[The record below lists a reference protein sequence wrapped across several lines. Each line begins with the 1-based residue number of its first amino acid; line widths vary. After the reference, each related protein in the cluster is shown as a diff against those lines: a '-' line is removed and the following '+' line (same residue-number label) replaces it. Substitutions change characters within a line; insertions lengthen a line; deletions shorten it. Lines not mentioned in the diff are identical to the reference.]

1 MIKPRTILFV
11 LFLGIAVSLLGSA
24 PLHAKDND
32 LVYKLKPGA
41 KGKLCIGCHATFQ
54 DKMTKPFVHT
64 PLKNGECNGCHNPH
78 TSKHGKMLAAANKEI
93 CMSCHADIVPAGAK
107 STHKVV
113 AEGECMKCH
122 DPHSAANKSNLTAA
136 GNQLCFG
143 CHKEMGEAAGKMKFK
158 HSPVEKNCLTCHDP
172 HASGKF
178 GSLLKNDINPLCIGC
193 HKTDKPLFIKKHM
206 NSPVATAQCTGC
218 HDPHGS
224 NVAGLLYNNVHK
236 PVINK
241 MCNQCHEEATS
252 PNALKT
258 KKAGVELCR
267 GCHNGMLNDTFGK
280 NRIHWPLMGKEG
292 CLSCHNP
299 HAGKQKG
306 MLKSS
311 MQSLCGSCHADT
323 MKRHEKNIS
332 KHAPVKDGQC
342 TECHNPHASDNLFLT
357 HKPADFDMCS
367 ASCHDWGKHSTHPI
381 GEKFKDPRNKSTS
394 LSCLS
399 CHKSHGTEYKK
410 MLTSPTTTELCV
422 QCHDNFKR

>member
-1 MIKPRTILFV
+1 MKIRKRAVMLILAAAGM
-11 LFLGIAVSLLGSA
+11 FLVQ
-24 PLHAKDND
+24 PVHARDND
-32 LVYKLKPGA
+32 LVYKLKPGS
-41 KGKLCIGCHATFQ
+41 KGKLCLGCHPTFQ
-54 DKMTKPFVHT
+54 DTMARPFVHT

-78 TSKHGKMLAAANKEI
+78 TSNHGKMLAADVKLV
-93 CMSCHADIVPAGAK
+93 CLTCHDTVIPAKAA

-113 AEGECMKCH
+113 ADGECMKCH
-122 DPHSAANKSNLTAA
+122 DPHAAANKFNLLGA
-136 GNQLCFG
+136 GNQLCFA

-158 HSPVEKNCLTCHDP
+158 HSPVAKSCLTCHDP

-178 GSLLKNDINPLCIGC
+178 PYLLKNDINGLCIGC
-193 HKTDKPLFIKKHM
+193 HKTDKPLFVKKHM
-206 NSPVATAQCTGC
+206 NYPVASARCTGC

-224 NVAGLLYNNVHK
+224 NMPGILYNNVHK
-236 PVINK
+236 PIANK

-252 PNALKT
+252 ANPLKT
-258 KKAGVELCR
+258 KKSGSELCR
-267 GCHNGMLNDTFGK
+267 GCHNDMVNVTFGK
-280 NRIHWPLMGKEG
+280 NRVHAPLIGKEG

-306 MLKSS
+306 ILKDS
-311 MQSLCGSCHADT
+311 MQNLCGSCHQDT
-323 MKRHEKNIS
+323 MKRQGKLMS
-332 KHAPVKDGQC
+332 KHEPVAGGRC
-342 TECHNPHASDNLFLT
+342 TDCHNPHASDNVFLT
-357 HKPADFDMCS
+357 VKPADFDMCS

-410 MLTSPTTTELCV
+410 MLTAPTTTELCT